1 VEGGEGIN
9 GCCSMKYAAVIFD
22 LFGTL
27 VEDIIGPP
35 YVDLVVRIA
44 SVLSMPADDFNQMWS
59 DTVYARHTGG
69 FHSTEANIAYVCQ
82 ELGVHPEDNDIKLA
96 AQIRRDYDRRV
107 MNTPRS
113 GAVEVLSRLKN
124 WRHKI
129 GLISNCTPDAPL
141 IWPGTPFAS
150 LFDVAVFSC
159 HIGMMKPDHQIYEL
173 AAERLGVESKD
184 CLYVGNG
191 SRGELCG
198 AYEVGMYPVLITPG
212 MDEEFLCVS
221 PDERDALLAHQNG
234 TVISSLEEV
243 LALVE

>member
-1 VEGGEGIN
+1 MKKFYN
-9 GCCSMKYAAVIFD
+9 MKYQAIIFD

-35 YVDLVVRIA
+35 YTDLIMRIA
-44 SVLSMPADDFNQMWS
+44 SVLSVPADDFRQMWS
-59 DTVYARHTGG
+59 DTVYVRHTGG
-69 FHSTEANIAYVCQ
+69 FRSVEANIVHICQ
-82 ELGVHPEDNDIKLA
+82 ELGGHLEDNDIKLA
-96 AQIRRDYDRRV
+96 ARIRQDYDRRV
-107 MNTPRS
+107 MTTPRS
-113 GAVEVLSRLKN
+113 GAVEVLSWLKC
-124 WRHKI
+124 WGHKI

-141 IWPGTPFAS
+141 IWPDTPFAS

-159 HIGMMKPDHQIYEL
+159 SVGMIKPDHQIYKL
-173 AAERLGVESKD
+173 TVERLGVESKD

-191 SRGELCG
+191 SSGELCG

-221 PDERDALLAHQNG
+221 PDEGEILLAEQEG

-243 LALVE
+243 LALVR